1 MLLWLS
7 LALGGLGYL
16 FRRQIR
22 AQFVAALPDRETRHR
37 VVGTIIAAFMI
48 VFVARLLVRFWGG

>member
-16 FRRQIR
+16 FRRRIR
-22 AQFVAALPDRETRHR
+22 AQVIAALPDRETRHR
-37 VVGTIIAAFMI
+37 VLGTIIAAFVI
-48 VFVARLLVRFWGG
+48 VFAFRLVVRFWGG